1 MAVLFPK
8 MRKTRKQ
15 SGDGCGMKRNKF
27 RELAKFHFRALQVRD
42 VVRHPKRRACP
53 DEAYEVN
60 EEATGGCRGWGR
72 RGGCYCVMG
81 AGFQLEMTTVL
92 ETDAGD
98 VCAAV

>member
-72 RGGCYCVMG
+72 RGG
-81 AGFQLEMTTVL
+81 VL
-92 ETDAGD
+92 LCNGRRVSVGD
-98 VCAAV
+98 DDSSGDGRG